1 MTENKLQNQCYLHWH
16 NTYPH
21 LRGLLCYNL
30 NNSRNLIDGNRN
42 KAMGLQA
49 GRADMVLYYRGQ
61 AVHIEFKL
69 PGESQSKAQREW
81 QDLIQSH
88 GFRYEVVSSVEQF
101 QRLIQE
107 TTNQTTG

>member
-1 MTENKLQNQCYLHWH
+1 MTESKLQSQCYTAFHG
-16 NTYPH
+16 NYPH

-69 PGESQSKAQREW
+69 PGQSQSKAQREW

-107 TTNQTTG
+107 VV

>member
-1 MTENKLQNQCYLHWH
+1 MTESKLQSQCYLHWH
-16 NTYPH
+16 NAYPH

-49 GRADMVLYYRGQ
+49 GRSDMVLYYRGQ

-69 PGESQSKAQREW
+69 PGQSQSKAQREW
-81 QDLIQSH
+81 QGLVEAH